1 MTEVV
6 TTDTICIQD
15 ELPITLITSMDLETF
30 IKGHHIYKNIWT
42 PQLDELLEVSTESDN
57 PVDKFAVAV
66 KKNQNI
72 VGHLKKGKTGR
83 FAKTLFYFLRSNPDS
98 KCHAKVTGKR
108 CNLGDGDGLQVPCI
122 LYISGQAEFMSILQN
137 ELVKIKEI

>member
-6 TTDTICIQD
+6 TTETICIQD

-30 IKGHHIYKNIWT
+30 IKGHHIYKNICT
-42 PQLDELLEVSTESDN
+42 PQLDALLEVSTEPDH

-66 KKNQNI
+66 IKNQNI

-83 FAKTLFYFLRSNPDS
+83 FEKTLFCFLRSDPYS
-98 KCHAKVTGKR
+98 KYHAKVTWKR

-122 LYISGQAEFMSILQN
+122 LYIFGQAAFYVYSTKRIS
-137 ELVKIKEI
+137 